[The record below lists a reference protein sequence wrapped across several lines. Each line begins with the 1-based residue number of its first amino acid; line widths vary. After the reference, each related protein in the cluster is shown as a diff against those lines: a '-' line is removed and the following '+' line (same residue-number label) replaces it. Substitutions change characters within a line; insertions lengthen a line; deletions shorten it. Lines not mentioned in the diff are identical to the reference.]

1 MTLDVDSPEL
11 CQDICQV
18 SETNIS
24 VFLAAKAVFFQADP
38 ACVAITWTQESFPLY
53 PLRFL
58 IVITLLV
65 KKTIPKTAC
74 FKQGIGF

>member
-1 MTLDVDSPEL
+1 MTLDVHSPEL

-18 SETNIS
+18 RETKIS

-65 KKTIPKTAC
+65 RKNYKNKTFISNKT
-74 FKQGIGF
+74 F